1 MPVNMP
7 SNATCTVCLTFD
19 FDAISV
25 WLSLKETSP
34 TSISRG
40 EFGAR
45 VGVWRILSLLDKH
58 DVKATFFV
66 PGHTADTYP
75 GIVTKIHEKGH
86 EIAHHGY
93 CHESPADLRYEEEV
107 AVLDKGI
114 GSLKAITGKRPLG
127 YRSPSWET
135 SLNTLKLLLERG
147 FIYDSSTMADDFTPY
162 KCRIGDEASM
172 TESFKFGRESR
183 LLEIPVAWNLDD
195 WALFEYQES
204 GGLSAPSKVYE
215 IWAGDFDYMYKH
227 VENGVFT
234 FTLHPQVI
242 GRGHRM
248 MVLEKLVGHMKS
260 CTNVWFARMID
271 VANVFLDEPEY
282 F

>member
-1 MPVNMP
+1 MPVDML
-7 SNATCTVCLTFD
+7 SSATCAVCLTFD

-25 WLSLKETSP
+25 WLNLKERSP

-45 VGVWRILSLLDKH
+45 VGIWRILSLLDKH
-58 DVKATFFV
+58 DMRTTFFV

-75 GIVTKIHEKGH
+75 EIVRKIHEKGH

-93 CHESPADLRYEEEV
+93 CHESPADLKYEEEV
-107 AVLDKGI
+107 AILDKGI
-114 GSLKAITGKRPLG
+114 SSLKAITGKRPLG
-127 YRSPSWET
+127 YRSPSWEM
-135 SLNTLKLLLERG
+135 SPNTLKLLLERD

-162 KCRIGDEASM
+162 KCRIGDKASI
-172 TESFKFGRESR
+172 TKPFKFGRESR

-195 WALFEYQES
+195 WTLFEYQES
-204 GGLSAPSKVYE
+204 SGSSAPSKVYE

-234 FTLHPQVI
+234 LTLHPQVI
-242 GRGHRM
+242 GRGHRIV
-248 MVLEKLVGHMKS
+248 VLEKLVKHMRS
-260 CTNVWFARMID
+260 CPNVWFARMID
-271 VANVFLDEPEY
+271 VAKAWKD
-282 F
+282 